1 MEKRYQIQEQTGFFT
16 VKNESGPVLGMGK
29 LSVKE
34 QEGLAFKNLSGQE
47 TLLPYE
53 DWRLSAEVRAS
64 DLANRLSIE
73 EIAGLMLWSPH
84 QMVPFLPGMPF
95 KGHYNGGAFVP
106 GVTDPAEL
114 TDEQKNFVENEQI
127 RNILLVGT
135 ESAEVS
141 ARWNN
146 HLQILAEDIGIAYLQ
161 EAAEENFHALG
172 MDFRGTVL
180 VIGLDG
186 ERLADVPKMDMLL
199 WALFRVVRYGRA
211 DRKNNVW
218 SCRHCGHLEQFE
230 ADGPFENGWNI
241 CPVCGGWIFK
251 PTD

>member
-1 MEKRYQIQEQTGFFT
+1 MKAIKKEPGRAPIIVDITDVREI
-16 VKNESGPVLGMGK
+16 LGVDEAG
-29 LSVKE
+29 
-34 QEGLAFKNLSGQE
+34 
-47 TLLPYE
+47 
-53 DWRLSAEVRAS
+53 
-64 DLANRLSIE
+64 
-73 EIAGLMLWSPH
+73 EI
-84 QMVPFLPGMPF
+84 
-95 KGHYNGGAFVP
+95 
-106 GVTDPAEL
+106 T
-114 TDEQKNFVENEQI
+114 
-127 RNILLVGT
+127 
-135 ESAEVS
+135 
-141 ARWNN
+141 
-146 HLQILAEDIGIAYLQ
+146 LQILAEDIGIAYLQ
-161 EAAEENFHALG
+161 EATEENFHALG